1 MAKRA
6 PGDGRGCDI
15 GRRPAAQERGSPA
28 KAGVVYRWPG
38 AAPMPGRDM
47 SGAPRAVG
55 MRSQGAIVT
64 GIHLEYRAKPHTT

>member
-1 MAKRA
+1 MVKRA

-55 MRSQGAIVT
+55 MRSPADAG
-64 GIHLEYRAKPHTT
+64 E